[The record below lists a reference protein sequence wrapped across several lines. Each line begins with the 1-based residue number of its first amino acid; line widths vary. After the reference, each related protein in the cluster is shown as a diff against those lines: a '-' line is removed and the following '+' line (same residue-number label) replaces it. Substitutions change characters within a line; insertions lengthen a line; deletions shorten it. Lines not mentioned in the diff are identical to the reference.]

1 MSKRSRI
8 SEGLLW
14 AAELNV
20 TRATL
25 RTLRSGS
32 SNVFRKSPRR
42 IVKNREMTEKCS
54 ISFKSWR
61 KGKKF
66 TVKKQSTYL
75 CSFSVRDQSSVGGLK

>member
-32 SNVFRKSPRR
+32 SNVFRKSPKIKQKKKR
-42 IVKNREMTEKCS
+42 IYFFLITFLKKGGDNICS
-54 ISFKSWR
+54 LKTKSLPMQ
-61 KGKKF
+61 F
-66 TVKKQSTYL
+66 
-75 CSFSVRDQSSVGGLK
+75 FSRGSIV